1 MYIIYHIYYKKK
13 KEDRG
18 REKKQRSECKRRA
31 TYELVREGRRRRKD
45 EDEKE
50 NFFRHT
56 QKKKKW
62 KTELGRFRFGVY
74 TLSLACIYSY
84 YITLTHALVYCIVWK
99 YDQTVNLR
107 QLSWARWSWQ
117 VTEMPSQLYRFT
129 WGAHSPISFLPLP
142 RWGDILILLI
152 IYLAYICILQVA
164 SRLVM
169 IQISCVKFLAF

>member
-13 KEDRG
+13 KEDRS

-31 TYELVREGRRRRKD
+31 TYELVREGRRRGKD
-45 EDEKE
+45 EDGKE

-84 YITLTHALVYCIVWK
+84 YITLTHALVYCIV
-99 YDQTVNLR
+99 
-107 QLSWARWSWQ
+107 
-117 VTEMPSQLYRFT
+117 
-129 WGAHSPISFLPLP
+129 
-142 RWGDILILLI
+142 
-152 IYLAYICILQVA
+152 
-164 SRLVM
+164 
-169 IQISCVKFLAF
+169 